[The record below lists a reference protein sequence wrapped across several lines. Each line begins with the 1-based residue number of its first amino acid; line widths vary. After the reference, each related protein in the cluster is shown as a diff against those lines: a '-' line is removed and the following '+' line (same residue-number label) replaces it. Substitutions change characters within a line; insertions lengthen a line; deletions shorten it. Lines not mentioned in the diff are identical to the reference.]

1 MENIKILGSVKF
13 YGKTVIG
20 DGSVIFDNCVFGFPQ
35 GDILKEILDRN
46 LEIEDFDF
54 PGTVVGVNATVRS
67 GCILYSNVSAG
78 DKLRTGHNVLIREE
92 TVIGDDVLI
101 GTNTVIDGQTRIG
114 CHVSIQSNVYIPLN
128 VVIEDYVFLGPNA
141 VLTNDKYPIREKETK
156 LLGPVIRRG
165 ASIGSNAVVL
175 PGVEVGEGALVGS
188 GSVVTHDIPPWMIAV
203 GNPAK
208 VIKEVPEEHRV
219 LNRI

>member
-1 MENIKILGSVKF
+1 MENVKIFGVVRF
-13 YGKTVIG
+13 YGRTVVG
-20 DGSVIFDNCVFGFPQ
+20 EGSVIFDGCVFGFPQ
-35 GDILKEILDRN
+35 GDILKEILDKN

-54 PGTVVGVNATVRS
+54 PGTVVGVNAVVRS
-67 GCILYSNVSAG
+67 GCIFYSNVSAG

-92 TVIGDDVLI
+92 TRIGDDVLI

-128 VVIEDYVFLGPNA
+128 VVIEDYVFLGPNV
-141 VLTNDKYPIREKETK
+141 VLTNDKYPVREKETE
-156 LLGPVIRRG
+156 LFGPIIQRG

-175 PGVEVGEGALVGS
+175 PGVEIGEGALVGS
-188 GSVVTHDIPPWMIAV
+188 GSVVTKDIPSWSIAA